1 MQEREAYIAFNMME
15 KVGPVLVRSLAQSLG
30 SAVAGFTAGRDALL
44 SIEGVGTS
52 IAEAIIRQRDE
63 VGWQAE
69 LTRAEA
75 QGIHLITPLDPDY
88 PEMLRTIY
96 DPPLVLY
103 VQGKIMPRD
112 RHAVAIVG
120 TRHPTPYGTAVAE
133 RLAYQL
139 AQAGWTIVS
148 GLAEGIDTAA
158 HRGALKAG
166 GRTLAVIG
174 SALDQL
180 YPASNQNLA
189 REIVA
194 AQGAVLSEFPL
205 GRVPDRTTFAIRNRI
220 VSGLSQGVVV
230 VEAGFKSGA
239 LITVDQAL
247 EQGRQVF
254 AVPGRVDTAAAQGCL
269 QLIRN
274 GATLVRGFEDVLE
287 AFELLPLGAAPAA
300 KTALPRPVVS
310 PEEDRIL
317 QALEAGEM
325 EVDSLIRTTALPPA
339 SIGSL
344 LICLEMKRLIRMLPG
359 RLVAKV

>member
-30 SAVAGFTAGRDALL
+30 SAAAGFTVDRDALL
-44 SIEGVGTS
+44 RVEGVGTS
-52 IAEAIIRQRDE
+52 VAEAIIRQRDE

-69 LTRAEA
+69 LAQAEA
-75 QGIHLITPLDPDY
+75 QGIQLITQMEPDY
-88 PEMLRTIY
+88 PEILRAIY

-103 VQGKIMPRD
+103 VQGKLLPRD
-112 RHAVAIVG
+112 RHALAIVG
-120 TRHPTPYGTAVAE
+120 TRHPTPYGAAVAE
-133 RLAYQL
+133 RMAYQL

-166 GRTLAVIG
+166 GRTLAVMG
-174 SALDQL
+174 SALDQV

-194 AQGAVLSEFPL
+194 AQGAVISEFPF
-205 GRVPDRTTFAIRNRI
+205 GRAPDRTTFAIRNRI

-287 AFELLPLGAAPAA
+287 SFEQLPLGAVAASMAP
-300 KTALPRPVVS
+300 PRPAVS
-310 PEEDRIL
+310 PEEERIL

-325 EVDSLIRTTALPPA
+325 DVDSLIRATELPPA

-359 RLVAKV
+359 RLVAKG